1 MQPRITFCSRCRGM
15 RAGWNKRYVSHW
27 LFCKHWL
34 RKSFELTTL
43 AGVLT
48 GSLLLASPEPSAPVI
63 SRDLP
68 EQPVL
73 GPTFDEKAM
82 SVAAEVRSIDAFLK
96 RHDVREENRERLAES
111 IVTSA
116 RKHNLNPKLIA
127 SVLIVESRGNPF
139 AISGKSAIGIMQ
151 IHVPTWGEI
160 TEREG
165 INLFKIEDNVD
176 FGARILHDYTRQFGL
191 WEGVKRYNGYFVD
204 DPTSEQS
211 ADEYVAKVQRIF
223 EFQPPAGPEPSVVQE
238 TSEVAPA
245 TDPATDSDSPSS
257 DD

>member
-1 MQPRITFCSRCRGM
+1 MQPRITFCTRCRGM

-34 RKSFELTTL
+34 RKSFELTAL

-48 GSLLLASPEPSAPVI
+48 GSLLLASPEPIRPVV

-68 EQPVL
+68 AQPVL
-73 GPTFDEKAM
+73 GPTFDEKAL
-82 SVAAEVRSIDAFLK
+82 SIAAEVRSMDAFLK
-96 RHDVREENRERLAES
+96 RHGVREENRERLAES

-116 RKHNLNPKLIA
+116 RKYELNPKLIA

-176 FGARILHDYTRQFGL
+176 FGARILHDYTRHFGL

-204 DPTSEQS
+204 DPASGQS
-211 ADEYVAKVQRIF
+211 ADEYVAKVQHIF
-223 EFQPPAGPEPSVVQE
+223 EFKQPAAPEPSVVQE
-238 TSEVAPA
+238 TAECDAR
-245 TDPATDSDSPSS
+245 DG
-257 DD
+257 

>member
-48 GSLLLASPEPSAPVI
+48 GSLLLASPEPIGPVVSI
-63 SRDLP
+63 DLP
-68 EQPVL
+68 QQPVL

-82 SVAAEVRSIDAFLK
+82 SVATEIRSIDAFLK
-96 RHDVREENRERLAES
+96 RHDVPEENRERLAES

-116 RKHNLNPKLIA
+116 RKYELNPKLIA

-211 ADEYVAKVQRIF
+211 AAEYVAKVQRIF
-223 EFQPPAGPEPSVVQE
+223 EFKQPAGPEPSVVQE
-238 TSEVAPA
+238 TAGSL
-245 TDPATDSDSPSS
+245 PATDSDSTSS

>member
-1 MQPRITFCSRCRGM
+1 MAPRITFCSRCRGM
-15 RAGWNKRYVSHW
+15 RAGWNKRYVSHL

-48 GSLLLASPEPSAPVI
+48 GSLLLASPEPIVPVI
-63 SRDLP
+63 SRDLT

-73 GPTFDEKAM
+73 GPTFDEKEM
-82 SVAAEVRSIDAFLK
+82 PVAAEVRSIDAFLK

-116 RKHNLNPKLIA
+116 RKYNLNPKLIA

-176 FGARILHDYTRQFGL
+176 FGARILRDYTRQFGL

-204 DPTSEQS
+204 DPASEQS

-223 EFQPPAGPEPSVVQE
+223 GFQQPAGPEPSVVQE

-245 TDPATDSDSPSS
+245 TDGDSTSS
-257 DD
+257 D

>member
-1 MQPRITFCSRCRGM
+1 MAPRITFCSRCRGM

-34 RKSFELTTL
+34 RKSFELTAL

-48 GSLLLASPEPSAPVI
+48 GSLLVASPEPPVI
-63 SRDLP
+63 SRDVP
-68 EQPVL
+68 ELTVL

-82 SVAAEVRSIDAFLK
+82 PVAVEVRSIDAFLK
-96 RHDVREENRERLAES
+96 RHEVPEENRERLAES

-116 RKHNLNPKLIA
+116 RKYNLNPKLIA

-204 DPTSEQS
+204 DPASEQS

-223 EFQPPAGPEPSVVQE
+223 GFQPPAGPEPSVVQE
-238 TSEVAPA
+238 TSTVAPA
-245 TDPATDSDSPSS
+245 TDGDSTSS
-257 DD
+257 DEL

>member
-48 GSLLLASPEPSAPVI
+48 GSLLLASPEPSGPVV

-68 EQPVL
+68 QQPVL

-96 RHDVREENRERLAES
+96 RHDVPEENRERLAES

-116 RKHNLNPKLIA
+116 RKYSLNPKLIA
-127 SVLIVESRGNPF
+127 SVLIVESRGNPVCYF
-139 AISGKSAIGIMQ
+139 RKKCDRHHANSRVRPGERLQSVRASISS
-151 IHVPTWGEI
+151 
-160 TEREG
+160 R
-165 INLFKIEDNVD
+165 
-176 FGARILHDYTRQFGL
+176 
-191 WEGVKRYNGYFVD
+191 
-204 DPTSEQS
+204 
-211 ADEYVAKVQRIF
+211 
-223 EFQPPAGPEPSVVQE
+223 
-238 TSEVAPA
+238 
-245 TDPATDSDSPSS
+245 
-257 DD
+257 